1 MKPSRLRWNMT
12 VDRRDQLVLEL
23 YSGEAAVSVKMSL
36 EDARHL
42 ATTLANQ
49 GNGWC
54 QDHWRVEQFSSPA
67 QTALT
72 LYRSS
77 WGIIRITTI
86 ELTAAESCQ
95 FSIDM
100 FRRITQTFAHL
111 NSLSGSALET
121 AGRGAIRLIPPDR
134 A

>member
-1 MKPSRLRWNMT
+1 M
-12 VDRRDQLVLEL
+12 
-23 YSGEAAVSVKMSL
+23 SVKMSL

-42 ATTLANQ
+42 ATTLTNQ

-54 QDHWRVEQFSSPA
+54 QDHWRIEQFSNPA

-100 FRRITQTFAHL
+100 FRRITQTFVHL
-111 NSLSGSALET
+111 TSPSGPALET